1 MKNLNESIREKLTAK
16 YIEKASKVLK
26 IAENLERVS
35 KDFYDENY
43 DKFFNRMFKLSESF
57 RKSSLYINE
66 STEGNFDIAF
76 TKLFKGDENKV
87 KDKLTDYVSSQLK
100 LTKDMKDN
108 LKNQMESIDL
118 SEISKFFSNPDKM
131 VDMVANSVIDC
142 VKNPESEEDIFSI
155 VQGVSIPYFN
165 TVDFKETLKKKL
177 KSKVSEKVDVVKGNV
192 EKMVRDI
199 MKSVAEKSSKS

>member
-1 MKNLNESIREKLTAK
+1 
-16 YIEKASKVLK
+16 
-26 IAENLERVS
+26 
-35 KDFYDENY
+35 
-43 DKFFNRMFKLSESF
+43 
-57 RKSSLYINE
+57 
-66 STEGNFDIAF
+66 
-76 TKLFKGDENKV
+76 
-87 KDKLTDYVSSQLK
+87 
-100 LTKDMKDN
+100 MKDN

-131 VDMVANSVIDC
+131 VDMVANAVIDC
-142 VKNPESEEDIFSI
+142 VKNPENEEDIFSI

-192 EKMVRDI
+192 EKMVKDI